1 VRDCSC
7 PPTFSSVFYG
17 VGDSFRIPRE
27 GACEVEDR
35 RFHHEDLAPTP
46 AADDPELYALQLRIE
61 FAAVGAALVSPPA
74 RSTPADRAWLR
85 DRHSRLK
92 AQLRPERKR
101 PEPAA
106 SARPALD
113 DNDALWARALGVEVD
128 DAGSRDDA

>member
-1 VRDCSC
+1 MTDCSC
-7 PPTFSSVFYG
+7 PATFADVRYG
-17 VGDSFRIPRE
+17 VRGEYRVPRE

-35 RFHHEDLAPTP
+35 RFRHEDLAPVR
-46 AADDPELYALQLRIE
+46 AADDPELYALQLSDE
-61 FAAVGAALVSPPA
+61 FHAVRAAIVSPPV
-74 RSTPADRAWLR
+74 STTPADREWLR

-101 PEPAA
+101 PDPAA

-113 DNDALWARALGVEVD
+113 DKDALWARALGVEVD